1 MPNISM
7 NKDAHKFA
15 PVMLDVPGDC
25 VAGSAAAL
33 HGKVIGAAGYPYRSA
48 WTGSGTFMR

>member
-15 PVMLDVPGDC
+15 PVMLDVGRMMIN
-25 VAGSAAAL
+25 
-33 HGKVIGAAGYPYRSA
+33 HQE
-48 WTGSGTFMR
+48 

>member
-15 PVMLDVPGDC
+15 PVMLDVIPLMGLDQAYFPG
-25 VAGSAAAL
+25 GETAL
-33 HGKVIGAAGYPYRSA
+33 HLLIHFFRGD
-48 WTGSGTFMR
+48 

>member
-15 PVMLDVPGDC
+15 PVMLDVMT
-25 VAGSAAAL
+25 
-33 HGKVIGAAGYPYRSA
+33 KIGTAPVLTLQTIRTVPIYANHIPY
-48 WTGSGTFMR
+48 FFIFL

>member
-15 PVMLDVPGDC
+15 PVSFVVGVNSCASLEE
-25 VAGSAAAL
+25 S
-33 HGKVIGAAGYPYRSA
+33 
-48 WTGSGTFMR
+48 

>member
-15 PVMLDVPGDC
+15 PVMLGVGQNMIDFCSMSNIYLFSLRRPHDD
-25 VAGSAAAL
+25 ASSA
-33 HGKVIGAAGYPYRSA
+33 
-48 WTGSGTFMR
+48 

>member
-15 PVMLDVPGDC
+15 PVMLC
-25 VAGSAAAL
+25 VSPL
-33 HGKVIGAAGYPYRSA
+33 LKTKSIDILIPH
-48 WTGSGTFMR
+48 

>member
-15 PVMLDVPGDC
+15 PVMLNGVEITTNHVLRWSD
-25 VAGSAAAL
+25 
-33 HGKVIGAAGYPYRSA
+33 GKGLCEDLLLK
-48 WTGSGTFMR
+48 

>member
-15 PVMLDVPGDC
+15 PVMLGVNNKMGISNIKFPLTYI
-25 VAGSAAAL
+25 AYTL
-33 HGKVIGAAGYPYRSA
+33 
-48 WTGSGTFMR
+48 

>member
-15 PVMLDVPGDC
+15 PVMLSV
-25 VAGSAAAL
+25 
-33 HGKVIGAAGYPYRSA
+33 R
-48 WTGSGTFMR
+48 GTPPARPIRLTKMMP

>member
-15 PVMLDVPGDC
+15 PVMLNVLLLNIAKKEAMC
-25 VAGSAAAL
+25 
-33 HGKVIGAAGYPYRSA
+33 YY
-48 WTGSGTFMR
+48 